1 MSGGSNMWPCAGP
14 GDRLCSQD
22 SSTLTWGPRCWSLVS
37 MSLANGFGGGAVLGW
52 GAGGTRRSGGMAAR
66 AESMDSPCTD
76 RVRTLTALAS
86 RLRSRISSTAVPS
99 AVGAM
104 TSATYTQRKPCHRL
118 SACHNPAVASLEGRC
133 MTKEVQYLEPQIWLT
148 SKAGK
153 AKGSLGAQDP
163 GQKRSEK
170 AEPSFSIS
178 GLDPGSHRDLKVR
191 LFIATAGGKGGTGSS
206 KWTSWMCMEPALG
219 DPVTCKK

>member
-1 MSGGSNMWPCAGP
+1 MWPCAGP
-14 GDRLCSQD
+14 GGRLCSQD

-86 RLRSRISSTAVPS
+86 RLRSRTSSTAVPS

-104 TSATYTQRKPCHRL
+104 TSATCIQRKSCHGCQHIL
-118 SACHNPAVASLEGRC
+118 TQKWPLLKLHICQKKPNILI
-133 MTKEVQYLEPQIWLT
+133 EPNIWLKPLAELAKWRSVWEPRT
-148 SKAGK
+148 QVAVRSKK
-153 AKGSLGAQDP
+153 QKLLPPSM
-163 GQKRSEK
+163 GQKQ
-170 AEPSFSIS
+170 
-178 GLDPGSHRDLKVR
+178 GLTE
-191 LFIATAGGKGGTGSS
+191 I
-206 KWTSWMCMEPALG
+206 
-219 DPVTCKK
+219 